1 MIGYYDTIGQMGN
14 YMVVNELWKSMLMKR
29 SHFKQLFRIHVKRE
43 NWNPL
48 KYDWYLGKI
57 RFDK

>member
-1 MIGYYDTIGQMGN
+1 MISYYDTIGQMGN
-14 YMVVNELWKSMLMKR
+14 YMVVNEPWKSILMKR
-29 SHFKQLFRIHVKRE
+29 SHLKQLFRIHVKRE

-48 KYDWYLGKI
+48 KNDWYLGKI